1 VFRQVSHY
9 RSAGKKVVLTGCLPK
24 IDPDSLLANGQNIA
38 ISPDSINLI
47 NQAIKCAV
55 KDFPFNPLPQNLD
68 KAGLR
73 NPDGGVVF
81 PIPIAEGCLGECS
94 YCATRHSRGR
104 LRSFSPKSITS
115 SARCAI
121 QTGCRELR
129 LTAQDTGVF
138 GKDLGSSLAELV
150 GEICRIEGEF
160 RVRIGMMN
168 PSSISKNTSDL
179 IEAYENEK
187 VYRFLHIPLQSG
199 DDEILSDMGR
209 GYRVENF
216 KRIVEEFRKRIPDLT
231 LSTDVIV
238 GYPLEDEAS
247 FSKTYRVIE
256 KIQPDILNI
265 TRFSPRPNTHAS
277 TLCDMPDWI
286 KKERS
291 RKLSSLA
298 RQISTEHNKNYV
310 GRVESVLITGIG
322 KNNSLLG
329 RTDSYRQVVLKS
341 GRIGE
346 FKKVKIKDS
355 RAHYLI
361 A

>member
-1 VFRQVSHY
+1 
-9 RSAGKKVVLTGCLPK
+9 
-24 IDPDSLLANGQNIA
+24 
-38 ISPDSINLI
+38 
-47 NQAIKCAV
+47 
-55 KDFPFNPLPQNLD
+55 
-68 KAGLR
+68 
-73 NPDGGVVF
+73 
-81 PIPIAEGCLGECS
+81 
-94 YCATRHSRGR
+94 
-104 LRSFSPKSITS
+104 
-115 SARCAI
+115 
-121 QTGCRELR
+121 
-129 LTAQDTGVF
+129 
-138 GKDLGSSLAELV
+138 
-150 GEICRIEGEF
+150 
-160 RVRIGMMN
+160 MMN

-179 IEAYENEK
+179 IEAYGNEK

-199 DDEILSDMGR
+199 DDEILSDMRR

-216 KRIVEEFRKRIPDLT
+216 KGIVEEFRKRIPGLT

-238 GYPLEDEAS
+238 GYPLEDETS
-247 FSKTYRVIE
+247 FSKTYRQIK

-265 TRFSPRPNTHAS
+265 TRFSPRPNTPAS

-298 RQISTEHNKNYV
+298 RQISTEHNQEYV
-310 GRVESVLITGIG
+310 GRVERVLITGIG